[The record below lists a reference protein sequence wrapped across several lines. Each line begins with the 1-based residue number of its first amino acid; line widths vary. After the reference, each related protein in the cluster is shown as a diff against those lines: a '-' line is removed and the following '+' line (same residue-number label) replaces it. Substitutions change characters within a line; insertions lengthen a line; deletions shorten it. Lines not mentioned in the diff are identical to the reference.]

1 MNADIWILNFPLETM
16 IQNSLMSPVII
27 PVFLSYADCRQ
38 KCLFCNQ
45 KATAAG
51 GPDLSSLRRFVDTS
65 LQQIPS
71 RHRDREKQVAF
82 YGGSFTAMDQEDQ
95 ISYLKEIQPFLA
107 AGRIDSIRIST
118 RPDALSDEIL
128 LLLQEHGVKTVEVG
142 VQSMIDEVLLLS
154 NRGHSAADTVSAIS
168 RLKQWHFEVGGQLMI
183 GLPGDTMDRF
193 LHTLDLITPLH
204 PDFLRIH
211 PTLVLRGAPLEILW
225 RLGHYIPLSLDEA
238 IQWLKKGLLT
248 LEKASVPVARIGLQ
262 PTRELEDHTVAGPYH
277 PSLNQLVQSAI
288 AFDMATHLL
297 QLSGRQPHAF
307 FFCHPKETSNVRGQ
321 RNGNILKL
329 RDQFG
334 LNEIFLEAR
343 EDVPR
348 ETLILQTSTGE
359 RSMHRRELYDHE
371 H

>member
-1 MNADIWILNFPLETM
+1 MNADIWILSFPLETM

-27 PVFLSYADCRQ
+27 PVFLSDVDCGHR
-38 KCLFCNQ
+38 CLFCNQ

-51 GPDLSSLRRFVDTS
+51 GPDSSFLRRFVEMS

-71 RHRDREKQVAF
+71 RHRAREKQVAF

-107 AGRIDSIRIST
+107 AGLIDSIRIST
-118 RPDALSDEIL
+118 RPDALGEEIL
-128 LLLQEHGVKTVEVG
+128 SLLQDHGVKTVEIG
-142 VQSMIDEVLLLS
+142 VQSMIDEILILS
-154 NRGHSAADTVSAIS
+154 NRGHCSADTVSAIS
-168 RLKQWHFEVGGQLMI
+168 RLKQWHFEVGVQLMI
-183 GLPGDTMDRF
+183 GLPGDTMEYF
-193 LHTLDLITPLH
+193 LQTLDLITHLQ

-211 PTLVLRGAPLEILW
+211 PTLVLKGAPLEILW
-225 RLGHYIPLSLDEA
+225 RSGKYIPLSLDEA
-238 IQWLKKGLLT
+238 IQWLKKGLLK
-248 LEKASVPVARIGLQ
+248 LEQASIPIARIGLQ

-297 QLSGRQPHAF
+297 HLSGRHPHAF

-329 RDQFG
+329 RDRFG
-334 LNEIFLEAR
+334 LKDIFLEAR

-348 ETLILQTSTGE
+348 ECLVLRSSNGE

>member
-1 MNADIWILNFPLETM
+1 MK
-16 IQNSLMSPVII
+16 
-27 PVFLSYADCRQ
+27 R
-38 KCLFCNQ
+38 
-45 KATAAG
+45 
-51 GPDLSSLRRFVDTS
+51 
-65 LQQIPS
+65 
-71 RHRDREKQVAF
+71 
-82 YGGSFTAMDQEDQ
+82 EDQ
-95 ISYLKEIQPFLA
+95 VSYLKEIQPFLA
-107 AGRIDSIRIST
+107 AGLIDSIRIST
-118 RPDALSDEIL
+118 RPDALSEEIL
-128 LLLQEHGVKTVEVG
+128 SLLQEHGVKTVEVG

-168 RLKQWHFEVGGQLMI
+168 RLKQRRFEVGGQLMI

-193 LHTLDLITPLH
+193 LQTLDLITPLH

-225 RLGHYIPLSLDEA
+225 RLGHYIPLSLDET
-238 IQWLKKGLLT
+238 IQWLKKGLLA

-277 PSLNQLVQSAI
+277 PSLNQLVRSAI
-288 AFDMATHLL
+288 AFDMASHLL
-297 QLSGRQPHAF
+297 HLSGKQPHTRF
-307 FFCHPKETSNVRGQ
+307 VCHPKETSIVRGQ

-334 LNEIFLEAR
+334 LKEIFLETR

-348 ETLILQTSTGE
+348 ETLVLQTSTGE
-359 RSMHRRELYDHE
+359 RSMHRRELYDHG